1 MLPQPADWPANA
13 EVVGF
18 CTLEA
23 SERIQ
28 YQPPAE
34 LVEFLAAGRAPV
46 YIGFGSMS
54 LPKPK
59 VCKAVPQPPGVPCLH
74 AVQAWSVIGTGWVT
88 GAAVLHSA
96 GGAKGDIAHSK
107 GTCGK

>member
-1 MLPQPADWPANA
+1 MQHYYPVPTSYCWSATLLPQPADWPANA

-34 LVEFLAAGRAPV
+34 LVEFLAAGPPPV

-59 VCKAVPQPPGVPCLH
+59 VWKL
-74 AVQAWSVIGTGWVT
+74 
-88 GAAVLHSA
+88 
-96 GGAKGDIAHSK
+96 
-107 GTCGK
+107 